1 MAHIPDGVLSAPVLI
16 VGAAVAVV
24 GTAQGLRSLQPER
37 IPQVA
42 VLSAAFFVAS
52 LVHFTVG
59 PSSVHLL
66 LTGLTGI
73 ILGWAA
79 FPAML
84 VGLFLQAIL
93 FGFGG
98 LISLG
103 ANVMNMAVPA
113 VVCGGLFRLIAP
125 RGPRTAVAAA
135 TILGG
140 FGVILTALFVAF
152 DLMLSGGSFCRPP
165 NCWLSPTSP
174 SQRSKPCS
182 AGPRSACSCARG
194 PRFWACRRTSPRRAN
209 PFRRKPM
216 DSGRDPRQPNA
227 LLIAALWRL
236 AFVALASL
244 AFSVG
249 ADAHKLKAF
258 ATAEGPLVSGYA
270 YFTPGGRA
278 QQADV
283 TITGPGDVEVLKT
296 GVNTHG
302 EFHFVAK
309 QRVDYT
315 ITVDGGDLHIAKFT
329 IHAADLPDSLPAP
342 VDGKI
347 LPLDPPTEATAV
359 VTADAAPAR
368 AAEGRRRRGRRP
380 PRPRAWSRSIPQ
392 RCAR

>member
-16 VGAAVAVV
+16 FGAAVAVA
-24 GTAQGLRSLQPER
+24 GTAQGLRTLTPER

-125 RGPRTAVAAA
+125 RGPRTAIAAA

-140 FGVILTALFVAF
+140 FGVVLTALFVAV
-152 DLMLSGGSFCRPP
+152 DL
-165 NCWLSPTSP
+165 
-174 SQRSKPCS
+174 
-182 AGPRSACSCARG
+182 AA
-194 PRFWACRRTSPRRAN
+194 
-209 PFRRKPM
+209 
-216 DSGRDPRQPNA
+216 SGR
-227 LLIAALWRL
+227 
-236 AFVALASL
+236 
-244 AFSVG
+244 
-249 ADAHKLKAF
+249 
-258 ATAEGPLVSGYA
+258 
-270 YFTPGGRA
+270 
-278 QQADV
+278 
-283 TITGPGDVEVLKT
+283 
-296 GVNTHG
+296 
-302 EFHFVAK
+302 EF
-309 QRVDYT
+309 
-315 ITVDGGDLHIAKFT
+315 
-329 IHAADLPDSLPAP
+329 LPAAKLL
-342 VDGKI
+342 VFAHQALCGTS
-347 LPLDPPTEATAV
+347 LCPP
-359 VTADAAPAR
+359 
-368 AAEGRRRRGRRP
+368 
-380 PRPRAWSRSIPQ
+380 
-392 RCAR
+392 